1 MKQAVYGRLD
11 VFCPT
16 CGSLNQRKISTLCFH
31 DGKIFLT
38 CIGCDEIF
46 CLDLMS
52 DEVEPEAVIV
62 PVVCTL
68 KSSDMPVVDDTPQE
82 KIDDL
87 AELTKTRVY
96 PKSMSKRVKA
106 ETRARKNDN

>member
-62 PVVCTL
+62 PVV
-68 KSSDMPVVDDTPQE
+68 DDTPQE

-106 ETRARKNDN
+106 ETRARKDDN